1 MRTYFLKP
9 TDASEDLLIKQSIT
23 ETQPCNVHT
32 TPTGY
37 LQFTLMKHISN
48 LPEISSIQV
57 HTPVFL
63 LMMLQIQYKKSS
75 TSLVFKYKTKPLA
88 IKRWIIL
95 IQGDADFPLLLWDV
109 ATALITWSHT
119 GTRTTI
125 MFRNPTYGLG
135 PHQPLFDVK
144 GWPLP
149 QRAQHHSKIL
159 ALQNRCWTTT
169 NTNLKNPWQ
178 RLPGMPFPSAV
189 DGWVGVCVFPN

>member
-1 MRTYFLKP
+1 M
-9 TDASEDLLIKQSIT
+9 
-23 ETQPCNVHT
+23 
-32 TPTGY
+32 
-37 LQFTLMKHISN
+37 FTL
-48 LPEISSIQV
+48 LPRDICSSLWWNTFQ
-57 HTPVFL
+57 TFQKYPVFKFVL
-63 LMMLQIQYKKSS
+63 LFSYSWCYRYSTKSQAPPWFSS
-75 TSLVFKYKTKPLA
+75 TKLNHLQLKGGL
-88 IKRWIIL
+88 IL
-95 IQGDADFPLLLWDV
+95 SQGDADFPLLWDV

-125 MFRNPTYGLG
+125 TFRNPTYGLG